1 MELHEEKKRGRKIE
15 GVDFRPVEEKRPNF
29 TVERGEKRTRK
40 GGFSRVRK
48 LLLLFRRR
56 GFASS
61 GKSRDQNA
69 KRKRK

>member
-1 MELHEEKKRGRKIE
+1 MAEFHGR
-15 GVDFRPVEEKRPNF
+15 VE
-29 TVERGEKRTRK
+29 RK
-40 GGFSRVRK
+40 GGGGGAGVILTAEETLIAVSGD
-48 LLLLFRRR
+48 R

>member
-1 MELHEEKKRGRKIE
+1 M
-15 GVDFRPVEEKRPNF
+15 DFRRLSEISRGGIANRTRVEWPNF
-29 TVERGEKRTRK
+29 TVEWREKERG
-40 GGFSRVRK
+40 GGAGVILTAEETLIAVSGD
-48 LLLLFRRR
+48 R